1 MKNASPGRGKR
12 AAPSKKSAV
21 AARKKPAPTAAPRM
35 RAAAAAPAKRAPAPT
50 ASPAAPEQKAR
61 LLTPAAKTRPLAPG
75 DLDAVVAVDATLM
88 GRTRRAYFERR
99 LNAALRQPKLHVQFA
114 AESDGKLT
122 GYALGRVLEGEFGR
136 TKPGLRLEVISV
148 ARGAQGRGI
157 GWVLHATLEAAARKR
172 GIADLRTAT
181 PWRDSAMLRF
191 LAATGYTLSGALVLD
206 CALHDN
212 PLLTRPESVASPS
225 REKAGDA
232 NDWSAPQAND
242 YEQLARDVADVRLLS
257 AKDLEDV
264 VRIDRHVTGRDRRAY
279 VQHALDEALRETGV
293 RISLAARMDGIMA
306 GYVMA
311 RADLGD
317 FGRTEPVAVIDTLGV
332 APEYA
337 HRGVGHALLQQLF
350 LNLNALRIER
360 VETVVAVQA
369 LPLLGFFLD
378 AGFAPAQRLA
388 FVKRLS

>member
-1 MKNASPGRGKR
+1 MNARKKR
-12 AAPSKKSAV
+12 PTAPAASKRTPVA
-21 AARKKPAPTAAPRM
+21 AARKP
-35 RAAAAAPAKRAPAPT
+35 AAAPKARPVAPA
-50 ASPAAPEQKAR
+50 SKGR
-61 LLTPAAKTRPLAPG
+61 LLTAAAKTRLLAPG
-75 DLDAVVAVDATLM
+75 DLDAVVAIDATLT

-99 LNAALRQPKLHVQFA
+99 LAAALRQPKLHVQFA
-114 AESDGKLT
+114 AETGGKLV
-122 GYALGRVLEGEFGR
+122 GYALARVLEGEFGR

-157 GWVLHATLEAAARKR
+157 GWALHAALEEIARKR
-172 GIADLRTAT
+172 GLAELRTAT
-181 PWRDSAMLRF
+181 PWRDAAMLSF
-191 LAATGYTLSGALVLD
+191 LAATGYALSGALVLD
-206 CALHDN
+206 SVLKDN
-212 PLLTRPESVASPS
+212 LLLTRPESVESPS
-225 REKAGDA
+225 RDKPGDP
-232 NDWSAPQAND
+232 NDWSAPHAND
-242 YEQLARDVADVRLLS
+242 FEQLARDVADVGLLT
-257 AKDLEDV
+257 AKDIEDV
-264 VRIDRHVTGRDRRAY
+264 VRIDRHVTGRDRRAF

-293 RISLAARMDGIMA
+293 RISLAARIDGIMA

-337 HRGVGHALLQQLF
+337 HRGVGHALMQQLF
-350 LNLNALRIER
+350 LNLDALRIER

-378 AGFAPAQRLA
+378 TGFAPAQRLA

>member
-1 MKNASPGRGKR
+1 MKKASAGRGKR
-12 AAPSKKSAV
+12 AASSRKRASA
-21 AARKKPAPTAAPRM
+21 AQKKPSSTAAPKM
-35 RAAAAAPAKRAPAPT
+35 RAPAP
-50 ASPAAPEQKAR
+50 ASKARPAAPAPKAR
-61 LLTPAAKTRPLAPG
+61 LLTAAAKTRPLAPA
-75 DLDAVVAVDATLM
+75 DLDAVVAIDATLT

-99 LNAALRQPKLHVQFA
+99 LNAALRQPKLHLQFA
-114 AESDGKLT
+114 AEIGGKLS

-148 ARGAQGRGI
+148 ARNAQGGGI
-157 GWVLHATLEAAARKR
+157 GWALHAALEESARKR
-172 GIADLRTAT
+172 GLAELRTSA

-191 LAATGYTLSGALVLD
+191 LAATGYALSSSLVLD
-206 CALHDN
+206 SALKEN
-212 PLLTRPESVASPS
+212 PLLTRPESVVSPS
-225 REKAGDA
+225 RDKPGDP

-242 YEQLARDVADVRLLS
+242 FEQLARDVADVRLLS
-257 AKDLEDV
+257 AKDIDDV
-264 VRIDRHVTGRDRRAY
+264 VRIDRHITGRDRRAY

-293 RISLAARMDGIMA
+293 RISLAARMDGVMA

-337 HRGVGHALLQQLF
+337 HRGIGHALMQQLF
-350 LNLNALRIER
+350 LNLDALRIER
-360 VETVVAVQA
+360 VETVVAVRA

-378 AGFAPAQRLA
+378 AGFAPAQRLS
-388 FVKRLS
+388 FVKRLG

>member
-1 MKNASPGRGKR
+1 MNARTARRATR
-12 AAPSKKSAV
+12 AAAKRRAASRTRAATGRKPAAAKASD
-21 AARKKPAPTAAPRM
+21 AARGAPARK
-35 RAAAAAPAKRAPAPT
+35 AAAPAPSGKG
-50 ASPAAPEQKAR
+50 R
-61 LLTPAAKTRPLAPG
+61 LLTPAAKTRPLAPA
-75 DLDAVVAVDATLM
+75 DLDAVVAIDATLM

-99 LNAALRQPKLHVQFA
+99 LNAALRQPKLHLQFA
-114 AESDGKLT
+114 AEADGKLA
-122 GYALGRVLEGEFGR
+122 GYALARVLEGEFGR
-136 TKPGLRLEVISV
+136 TRPGLRLEVISV

-157 GWVLHATLEAAARKR
+157 GWALHAALEEAARKR
-172 GIADLRTAT
+172 GLAELRTAT
-181 PWRDSAMLRF
+181 PWRDTAMLRF
-191 LAATGYTLSGALVLD
+191 LAASGYAIDGALVLD
-206 CALHDN
+206 SALRDH
-212 PLLTRPESVASPS
+212 PLLTQPAPAASPS
-225 REKAGDA
+225 REPTGDP

-242 YEQLARDVADVRLLS
+242 YEQLARDAADVRLLA
-257 AKDLEDV
+257 AKDLDDV

-293 RISLAARMDGIMA
+293 RISLAARVDGIMA

-360 VETVVAVQA
+360 VETVVAVSA